1 MKLANH
7 TAAANEAPCTFAKQ
21 VLLIVGSHHCGASH
35 AVGRTDHL
43 MGISGSGI
51 TAEAEAVAVGGA
63 GMNTGEVRDAPNA
76 AHVVNSV
83 SVGLEGAGALAADG
97 AVSGASTT
105 LPGSVMVVSEAV
117 GA

>member
-43 MGISGSGI
+43 MGISGSGV
-51 TAEAEAVAVGGA
+51 TVEAEAVAVGGA
-63 GMNTGEVRDAPNA
+63 GMDAGEVRDAPNA
-76 AHVVNSV
+76 ARIVNSV